1 MNRAL
6 FATVFPR
13 MRLEAAA
20 EMVMIP
26 KSLGLL
32 VSAIAAAT
40 VLFAEPAHAQS
51 ASTSSFN
58 HFLTGFPL
66 TGTHA
71 SVACASC
78 HVNGRMKNT
87 PTQCIG
93 CHNTMTAPG
102 EPQSHPKTTN
112 RCENCHLTSTWRDM
126 AFMDHVQATGTCAS
140 CHNGTLAL
148 GKSANH
154 IVTAAPCGDCHH
166 NTVSFAGATLPAG
179 PPASNSAAS
188 LATTPPVV
196 AATPAPLAT
205 NKAQPNTSHV
215 GVSNRCAS
223 CHNGVTASGK
233 PPNHAATNAPC
244 ESCHKSTVSFVG
256 ARMNHAGV
264 IGNCAS
270 CHDGRAAIGKPTNH
284 VITNAS
290 CETCHKSTATFEGA
304 RLDHTRVTATCA
316 GCHNGTVSE
325 GKPARHFVTTLPCE
339 SCHRTVT
346 WISPS
351 YRHASPAYV
360 NHGPGSSC
368 TSCHTTNAQ
377 TVLWKFPAS
386 RPDCAGCHADKYR
399 PQSHPKFMRPA
410 AVYYTITELRD
421 CTGACHIFT
430 DNTQKAILTR
440 RFGVHRSMQG
450 GW

>member
-1 MNRAL
+1 MDGDGPVKL
-6 FATVFPR
+6 
-13 MRLEAAA
+13 
-20 EMVMIP
+20 
-26 KSLGLL
+26 LGLL
-32 VSAIAAAT
+32 VSAIVAAI
-40 VLFAEPAHAQS
+40 VLVAEPAHAQS

-58 HFLTGFPL
+58 HSLTGFPL

-126 AFMDHVQATGTCAS
+126 AFMDHTQATGSCAS

-154 IVTAAPCGDCHH
+154 IVTAAPCGNCHH
-166 NTVSFAGATLPAG
+166 NTVSFAGATVPSSTPA
-179 PPASNSAAS
+179 PNSAAS
-188 LATTPPVV
+188 LAITPPASAAPPAV
-196 AATPAPLAT
+196 AASPAAPAT
-205 NKAQPNTSHV
+205 NTPQPNMSHV
-215 GVSNRCAS
+215 GVSRGCVT
-223 CHNGVTASGK
+223 CHNGAAASGK
-233 PPNHAATNAPC
+233 PPNHPATNAPC
-244 ESCHKSTVSFVG
+244 ESCHKSTVSFAAV
-256 ARMNHAGV
+256 RMIHAGI

-270 CHDGRAAIGKPTNH
+270 CHNGKTATGKPTNH

-304 RLDHTRVTATCA
+304 RFDHTRVTATCA
-316 GCHNGTVSE
+316 SCHNGTVSE
-325 GKPARHFVTTLPCE
+325 GKPARHFATTLPCE
-339 SCHRTVT
+339 SCHRSAT

-360 NHGPGSSC
+360 NHGPGPGC
-368 TSCHTTNAQ
+368 ISCHTTNAQ
-377 TVLWKFPAS
+377 TVPWKFPAS
-386 RPDCAGCHADKYR
+386 RLGCAGCHADKYR

-410 AVYYTITELRD
+410 AVYYTVTELRD
-421 CTGACHIFT
+421 CAGACHIFT
-430 DNTQKAILTR
+430 DNTQRTILTR